1 MKIKLLTCMSYR
13 WSLCQKRVRKMSWKK
28 KTRTRKHK
36 WTTECRNINF
46 EDACW
51 GILAWIFN
59 FLCSQF
65 CNLPGR
71 KSSGALVLQTKSG
84 EIVLLC
90 LFYGSWAQEIEDPDW
105 KNYPSIFLH
114 FSKVS
119 LFALLKQN
127 LLERSA
133 ELYFFFTVQKLDSFF
148 SYLFFLFSLAAI
160 YNICYKAQRIK
171 SCILY
176 LIS

>member
-1 MKIKLLTCMSYR
+1 MKIKLLTCMSFR

-71 KSSGALVLQTKSG
+71 KSSGALILQTKSG

-133 ELYFFFTVQKLDSFF
+133 ELYFFLYSPETWLFLLIFIFF
-148 SYLFFLFSLAAI
+148 IFLS
-160 YNICYKAQRIK
+160 YNIQH
-171 SCILY
+171 L
-176 LIS
+176 L